1 MKIVHFADLHLE
13 AAFSWMG
20 ARDPD
25 AARRRRQ
32 GLRGTLQ
39 RILQLAAEE
48 RADAVFCGGDLY
60 EHEHFTP
67 DTVEFVRQAFAEV
80 DPLPIYLAPGNH
92 DWLGPDSL
100 YRQARWTPN
109 VHVFD
114 QDHLQPATLA
124 DGLTLW
130 GGAHVV
136 PANSDNFL
144 DHFAVDRG
152 GVNLALFHGSEQG
165 GIFLQ
170 TAAKAPHA
178 PFRSQQIAECG
189 LDHAFLGHFHKP
201 VDEPTYTYPG
211 NPDPLSFGEEGPRGA
226 VVATIHDDGSVERIR
241 KHVASTEVRDIAVDV
256 TGSTNSDDLI
266 RRLRTSL
273 NGFTGVARI
282 TLSGIVAPSV
292 DLHPDDLHMAAST
305 LEAASFRVGDIEVA
319 YDFARI
325 AEEPTVRGKF
335 VQDVLSAD
343 LS

>member
-1 MKIVHFADLHLE
+1 
-13 AAFSWMG
+13 
-20 ARDPD
+20 
-25 AARRRRQ
+25 
-32 GLRGTLQ
+32 
-39 RILQLAAEE
+39 LQLALEE

-100 YRQARWTPN
+100 YRQAKWTPN
-109 VHVFD
+109 VHIFD
-114 QDHLQPATLA
+114 QGHLQPVTVAE
-124 DGLTLW
+124 GLTLW
-130 GGAHVV
+130 GGAHMV

-144 DHFAVDRG
+144 DHFHVDRG

-165 GIFLQ
+165 SFLQ
-170 TAAKAPHA
+170 TTSKAPHA
-178 PFRSQQIAECG
+178 PFRRQQISACG

-201 VDEPTYTYPG
+201 VDEPAYTYPG

-226 VVATIHDDGSVERIR
+226 VVATIHDDGSVGRVR
-241 KHVASTEVRDIAVDV
+241 TRVASSDVRDIAVDV
-256 TGSTNSDDLI
+256 TGSTNSEDVI
-266 RRLRTSL
+266 RRLRASL

-282 TLSGIVAPSV
+282 TLSGTIEPSV
-292 DLHPDDLHMAAST
+292 DLQLDDLQMAASA
-305 LEAASFRVGDIEVA
+305 LEAASFRLGGIQLT

-343 LS
+343 LSETDRRAIMVTGLRALDGRCDLRVEQ